1 MTPPDQFPDFFAHV
15 PSITVHDPLAELLG
29 TAAGGRLTY
38 SFTDA
43 VRLTGHACPTV
54 AGAWLTGYAA
64 LHALYPEQ
72 LPERGGIE
80 VAIGD
85 TEEAGVSGVI
95 GSVLGLLTGAAGCGG
110 FAGLGG
116 RYGRRQLLQF
126 GVDGVSQ
133 IRLRRRDTGRYADC
147 RLSLAAVPAAPQT
160 GELLGR
166 LLGGDPSPLVADTF
180 RRCWLKR
187 VERIL
192 LDDTLQPQLLHIVI
206 GDD

>member
-1 MTPPDQFPDFFAHV
+1 MTFPDFFSRV
-15 PSITVHDPLAELLG
+15 PAIAVYDPLADLLG
-29 TAAGGRLTY
+29 SAAGGRLDY
-38 SFTDA
+38 RFEDA

-54 AGAWLTGYAA
+54 AGAWLTGCAA
-64 LHALYPEQ
+64 LHALYPDQ
-72 LPERGGIE
+72 LPERGGID

-85 TEEAGVSGVI
+85 TEESGVSGVI

-116 RYGRRQLLQF
+116 RYGRRQLLRF
-126 GVDGVSQ
+126 GVNGVSQ
-133 IRLRRRDTGRYADC
+133 VRLCRRDTNRYADC

-166 LLGGDPSPLVADTF
+166 LLGGDPSPVVADAF
-180 RRCWLKR
+180 RRCWLDR

-192 LDDTLQPQLLHIVI
+192 LDDSLRPQLLNIDI
-206 GDD
+206 GNR